1 MKRIICEGP
10 ALLQGEFIPQGS
22 KNSALPLLAS
32 SIIFNNIVKITN
44 VPSIEDIKIMIN
56 ILEELGAKC
65 THENN
70 TLLIDSRGINKYEIN
85 WELASKMRASFDLL
99 GALVYR
105 FGKAVVPLPGGCL
118 IGNRKIDMHLWITE
132 KLGFK
137 VNIDMGN
144 VIITDFNPKK
154 TEEEIKFWIPSV
166 GATKNATF
174 LGLFLSTQTNKKIT
188 FQNVAIEPEI
198 TFLWEFLKQNGFNI
212 SYDLEKRILQI
223 SGGKNLINTLIT
235 VENIADRIEAGT
247 FAIAACATRGNIKI
261 QDSSSPPYNL
271 KTMLSYLWKTLKSIG
286 AEIKFEKEYIQIQA
300 KNKLKSFEIDT
311 DVYPLF
317 PTDLQ
322 PQMTSLATTIEGISI
337 IRENLF
343 DDRFVYTGELIRLG
357 ANINVVNNKAA
368 IVNGGKPLKGA
379 PVKATDIRGG
389 AAILIAALTAQGEST
404 ITNVYQI
411 HRGYEKITDKLSS
424 LGANIREESIE
435 GLANLNTN
443 LVKVSNV

>member
-1 MKRIICEGP
+1 MRKIVCEGP
-10 ALLQGEFIPQGS
+10 ASLKGEFIPQGS
-22 KNSALPLLAS
+22 KNGALPLIAAS
-32 SIIFNNIVKITN
+32 IVFDNIIKITN
-44 VPSIEDIKIMIN
+44 VPNIEDIKTMIN

-65 THENN
+65 TYEDN
-70 TLLIDSRGINKYEIN
+70 TLLIDSRGINGYEIS

-105 FGKAVVPLPGGCL
+105 FGKAIVPLPGGCL

-137 VNIDMGN
+137 VNIDSGN
-144 VIITDFNPKK
+144 VIITDFDPRK

-174 LGLFLSTQTNKKIT
+174 LGLFISNQTGKKIT
-188 FQNVAIEPEI
+188 FQNVAVEPEI

-212 SYDLEKRILQI
+212 SYNLEKRILQT
-223 SGGKNLINTLIT
+223 SPSKNLTNTIIT
-235 VENIADRIEAGT
+235 VKNIVDRIEAGT
-247 FAIAACATRGNIKI
+247 FAIAACATKGNIKI
-261 QDSSSPPYNL
+261 QDLSEPPYDL
-271 KTMLSYLWKTLKSIG
+271 KTMLSYLWETLKSIEV
-286 AEIKFEKEYIQIQA
+286 EIKFQKEFIEVQV

-317 PTDLQ
+317 PTDLH

-357 ANINVVNNKAA
+357 ANINVINNKVAM
-368 IVNGGKPLKGA
+368 VNGGKPLKGA

-389 AAILIAALTAQGEST
+389 AAILIAALTADGKST

-411 HRGYEKITDKLSS
+411 YRGYENITAKLSK
-424 LGANIREESIE
+424 LGAYIYEELFEESKS
-435 GLANLNTN
+435 LNTN
-443 LVKVSNV
+443 LAKVSNV